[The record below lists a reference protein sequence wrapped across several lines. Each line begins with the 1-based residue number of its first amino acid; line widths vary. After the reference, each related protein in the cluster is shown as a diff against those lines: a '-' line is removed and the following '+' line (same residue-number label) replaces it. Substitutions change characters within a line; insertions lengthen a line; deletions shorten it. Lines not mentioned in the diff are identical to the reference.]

1 MGNPVAMPSSGTAE
15 RLIGDRYALITPLG
29 KGGMGVVWEAEDR
42 LLRRRVAIKEVRLPP
57 AVPASEQASLQGRVL
72 REARA
77 AGRIND
83 SGAVTVFDVHQESG
97 TAYIVMELVEGTTLS
112 ELVKERGSLPPSEV
126 ATIGLGVLGALE
138 SAHRQGIVH
147 RDVKPANVMVT
158 PDGRVKLADF
168 GIASLKDDPKITA
181 TGLVLGS
188 PSYMAPE
195 QAEGRPTG
203 PELDLWALGATMY
216 FAVEGKAPFDRGA
229 TIPTLTA
236 VLHED
241 PRPMTQA
248 GSLEPVIRAL
258 LRKSPADRPSEQSLR
273 AMLER
278 VTAGA
283 GGEEAST
290 RGIGAVPP
298 RPSVAPIP
306 PAEPMGRPAP
316 GPRSNRAG
324 GWLVAVALLAAAGL
338 VALSAILLSG
348 DDRERQE
355 ASGRERRAERR
366 DNAAAAPPEP
376 SPEASSPEPSS
387 PEPSADATSPSPAP
401 IDGDLV
407 VPAGWATYQDP
418 ETGYQV
424 AYPEGWEIVDDS
436 VDASSTDFRDPASS
450 TYLRVDWTDTP
461 GRSPKRAWVE
471 FEKSYR
477 TRHENY
483 DRIRI
488 EATSFQGMRA
498 AIWEFTYTDGG
509 ADLHALDLGFVTD
522 DGRYGF
528 ALYWQ
533 TRADEWDSL
542 QSVFEG
548 VRDSYRPPG

>member
-1 MGNPVAMPSSGTAE
+1 MPSSGTAE
-15 RLIGDRYALITPLG
+15 RLIGNRYALKTPLG

-42 LLRRRVAIKEVRLPP
+42 LLRRRVAVKEVQLPP
-57 AVPASEQASLQGRVL
+57 AVPTSEQASIQGRVL

-83 SGAVTVFDVHQESG
+83 PGAVTVFDVHQEGG

-112 ELVKERGSLPPSEV
+112 ELVKERGSLPPREV
-126 ATIGLGVLGALE
+126 AAIGLGVLGALE

-158 PDGRVKLADF
+158 EDGRVKLADF

-216 FAVEGKAPFDRGA
+216 FAVEAKAPFDRGA

-248 GSLEPVIRAL
+248 GPLEPVIRAL
-258 LRKSPADRPSEQSLR
+258 LRKSPQDRPSEQELKGMLSRVASGASAHAATIRPQPSPTAR
-273 AMLER
+273 AH
-278 VTAGA
+278 
-283 GGEEAST
+283 
-290 RGIGAVPP
+290 
-298 RPSVAPIP
+298 PSVAPVP
-306 PAEPMGRPAP
+306 LPGAEARTAPISGEGRT
-316 GPRSNRAG
+316 PRWPIA
-324 GWLVAVALLAAAGL
+324 LALLAVVGL
-338 VALSAILLSG
+338 VALAALLLPT
-348 DDRERQE
+348 DDPERQE
-355 ASGRERRAERR
+355 AAGRRRQGERRG
-366 DNAAAAPPEP
+366 NAAAQTSPEP
-376 SPEASSPEPSS
+376 SPQQSS
-387 PEPSADATSPSPAP
+387 PEPSAPEPSADAASPEPSVDELE
-401 IDGDLV
+401 I
-407 VPAGWATYQDP
+407 PAGWTSYEDQ
-418 ETGYQV
+418 ETGYRV
-424 AYPEGWEIVDDS
+424 AYPDSWEIVDDS

-488 EATSFQGMRA
+488 EATNFQGMKA

-522 DGRYGF
+522 DARYGF

-533 TRADEWDSL
+533 TTADDWDSL
-542 QSVFEG
+542 QSVFEEI
-548 VRDSYRPPG
+548 RDSYRPPEA